1 MRGCVRRIYILMGM
15 SRCDPRAAECS
26 LRVDLRVDLRVT
38 ENWTKSIDL

>member
-26 LRVDLRVDLRVT
+26 LRVDLSEV
-38 ENWTKSIDL
+38 S

>member
-1 MRGCVRRIYILMGM
+1 MGM

-38 ENWTKSIDL
+38 ESIDL

>member
-1 MRGCVRRIYILMGM
+1 MGM

-38 ENWTKSIDL
+38 EKWTKSIDL